1 METIYRRVDI
11 ARIAKELKTAIEELR
26 TERDQIDNKIGAM
39 EQALREL
46 GVKRGPGR
54 PRGSGKKVASPTA
67 RKSKVTRNWSPE
79 ARRAAAERM
88 RKYWAE
94 RKKASK
100 KA

>member
-1 METIYRRVDI
+1 VDT
-11 ARIAKELKTAIEELR
+11 ARIAKELRSALDELR
-26 TERDQIDNKIGAM
+26 SERDEISSKIGAM
-39 EQALREL
+39 ESALREL

-54 PRGSGKKVASPTA
+54 PKGSGKKPAAAASS
-67 RKSKVTRNWSPE
+67 KKVTRNWSPE

-88 RKYWAE
+88 KKYWSD